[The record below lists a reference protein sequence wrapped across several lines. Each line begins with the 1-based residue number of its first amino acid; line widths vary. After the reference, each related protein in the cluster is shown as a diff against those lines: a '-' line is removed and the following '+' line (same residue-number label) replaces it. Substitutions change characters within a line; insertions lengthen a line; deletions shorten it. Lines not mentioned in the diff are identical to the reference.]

1 MLMIFTQKRQGFK
14 IKIFNF
20 LIIIHFK
27 LFEGIEK
34 SDFVAVSD
42 SLSDFWLRVMS
53 KRSTGYLSH
62 LFDLIG
68 QHKIL
73 NKGRISDHDQI
84 ANQITFLETMA
95 KQYLAL
101 LQLIF
106 PEIHIDDFSPRDTMM
121 SPTQAAEVLANQN
134 LENMRFG
141 LVALQPFISQ
151 IEMIYSHLA
160 LGNYP
165 EGLGS

>member
-1 MLMIFTQKRQGFK
+1 MVDQSSSFQTILKP
-14 IKIFNF
+14 
-20 LIIIHFK
+20 
-27 LFEGIEK
+27 FEAIEE

-42 SLSDFWLRVMS
+42 SLSDFWLRVMA

-68 QHKIL
+68 QHKVL
-73 NKGRISDHDQI
+73 NGRISDNDQI
-84 ANQITFLETMA
+84 ANQIIFLETMA
-95 KQYLAL
+95 QQYLAL

-106 PEIHIDDFSPRDTMM
+106 PEYHIDDYSPRNKMM
-121 SPTQAAEVLANQN
+121 PLTEASEVIANQN

-141 LVALQPFISQ
+141 LVALKPFISQ

-160 LGNYP
+160 LSNFP
-165 EGLGS
+165 EGMRF